1 MLLYEQK
8 GEIYKAVIEFCRRF
22 IFANEKSKQINH
34 ILSTVLQQLFKADLG
49 SKLENRSILKHFLLK
64 ITKKFGRDT
73 V

>member
-49 SKLENRSILKHFLLK
+49 SKL
-64 ITKKFGRDT
+64 
-73 V
+73 